1 MFVNAEQ
8 KQKHYSLEFAF
19 STVQMIGYK
28 TNQNQSRLGHVCFS
42 RAWGRVCLFALGSV
56 IGSLSCLT
64 LQWLDH
70 LIILFLI
77 TAFPVKL
84 SLTIKQP
91 ALFAHGC

>member
-42 RAWGRVCLFALGSV
+42 RAWGRVRLFALGSV

-70 LIILFLI
+70 LIILF
-77 TAFPVKL
+77 FY
-84 SLTIKQP
+84 
-91 ALFAHGC
+91 